1 MTPLAIN
8 INGFNLEGNESIMAL
23 IGLIV
28 GIYLFFAGFKELK
41 SKRIIQNIPTS
52 KINTGAVG
60 TNVEV
65 TGRIVSEKD
74 QIVQAPI
81 SGRPCAFYSI
91 EIQRWERNRSNRGS
105 SLGSLNSGTG
115 FNRGRWVTVE
125 SFNSGKGF
133 FIDDKSGANAMVLV
147 NGAVIKRKGITK
159 DFELQSNNFDQMP
172 IGLRQSLEANQTKLR
187 KFKLENTSWLFSNRF
202 RFREWYF
209 SVGENIFVL
218 GHADSG
224 LRTPKRK
231 KMKFK
236 TFLKAKKA
244 IQENDKLKERFDTN
258 QDGQLDEA
266 ELERGAKILALQLES
281 KYSKEKLEDL
291 ASKTK
296 LIFKLKKPNP
306 FYISNMS
313 EKDLIKDLATWST
326 LKIWGGPVLSTGC
339 AAYLFIL
346 FFP

>member
-1 MTPLAIN
+1 M
-8 INGFNLEGNESIMAL
+8 NGVYIEGSEPIIAL
-23 IGLIV
+23 IGLSL
-28 GIYLFFAGFKELK
+28 GIYFFFAGFKELK

-52 KINTGAVG
+52 KISTGAIG

-65 TGRIVSEKD
+65 TGRIVCEKD
-74 QIVQAPI
+74 QIVNAPI

-91 EIQRWERNRSNRGS
+91 EIQRWERNRSYRGS
-105 SLGSLNSGTG
+105 SLGSHNSRTG
-115 FNRGRWVTVE
+115 FNRGHWVTVE
-125 SFNSGKGF
+125 SFYSGKGF
-133 FIDDKSGANAMVLV
+133 FIDDSSGANAMVLAS
-147 NGAVIKRKGITK
+147 GAVVKRKGGTR
-159 DFELQSNNFDQMP
+159 DFEMQSNNFDQMP
-172 IGLRQSLEANQTKLR
+172 LGLHQALEANQKKLR
-187 KFKLENTSWLFSNRF
+187 KFKMKKSSWLFSNRF

-209 SVGENIFVL
+209 PVGETIFVL
-218 GHADSG
+218 GYADSG
-224 LRTPKRK
+224 LRAPKRK
-231 KMKFK
+231 TLKFK

-244 IQENDKLKERFDTN
+244 IQENDKLKVRFDTN

-281 KYSKEKLEDL
+281 KHSKEKLEDL

-296 LIFKLKKPNP
+296 MIFKQKKPNP

-339 AAYLFIL
+339 AAYLFTL
-346 FFP
+346 FSP

>member
-1 MTPLAIN
+1 MSQVRI
-8 INGFNLEGNESIMAL
+8 EGSEPIIAL
-23 IGLIV
+23 VGLGL
-28 GIYLFFAGFKELK
+28 GIYFFFAGFRELK
-41 SKRIIQNIPTS
+41 SKRVIQNIPTS

-65 TGRIVSEKD
+65 TGRIVCEQD

-81 SGRPCAFYSI
+81 SGRSCAFYSI
-91 EIQRWERNRSNRGS
+91 EIQRWERNRSYRGS
-105 SLGSLNSGTG
+105 SLGSHNTRTG
-115 FNRGRWVTVE
+115 FNRGHWVTVE
-125 SFNSGKGF
+125 SFYSGKGF
-133 FIDDKSGANAMVLV
+133 FIDDNSGANAMVMV
-147 NGAVIKRKGITK
+147 NGAVIKRNGGTQ
-159 DFELQSNNFDQMP
+159 DFETQSNNFDQMP
-172 IGLRQSLEANQTKLR
+172 LGLRQALEANQKKLR
-187 KFKLENTSWLFSNRF
+187 KFKFKNTSWLFSKRF

-209 SVGENIFVL
+209 PIGETIFVL

-224 LRTPKRK
+224 LRAPKRK

-244 IQENDKLKERFDTN
+244 IQENDKLKARFDTN
-258 QDGQLDEA
+258 QDGKLDEA
-266 ELERGAKILALQLES
+266 ELERGAKILALKLES
-281 KYSKEKLEDL
+281 KHSKEKLEDL

-296 LIFKLKKPNP
+296 MIFKQKKPNP

>member
-1 MTPLAIN
+1 MSGIH
-8 INGFNLEGNESIMAL
+8 IEGSEPIMAL
-23 IGLIV
+23 VGLGL
-28 GIYLFFAGFKELK
+28 GIYFFYAGFKELK

-65 TGRIVSEKD
+65 TGRIVCEKD
-74 QIVQAPI
+74 EVVHAPI

-91 EIQRWERNRSNRGS
+91 EIQRWERSRNNRGISIGNNS
-105 SLGSLNSGTG
+105 STG
-115 FNRGRWVTVE
+115 FNRGHWVTVE
-125 SFNSGKGF
+125 SFYSGKGF
-133 FIDDKSGANAMVLV
+133 FIDDSSGANAMILV
-147 NGAVIKRKGITK
+147 NGAVIKRKGGTQ
-159 DFELQSNNFDQMP
+159 DFEMQSNSFDQMP
-172 IGLRQSLEANQTKLR
+172 AGLRKSLEDNQKKLR
-187 KFKLENTSWLFSNRF
+187 IFKLKNTSWLFSNRF
-202 RFREWYF
+202 RFREWNF
-209 SVGENIFVL
+209 PVSEKIFVL

-224 LRTPKRK
+224 LRAPKRN

-244 IQENDKLKERFDTN
+244 IQQNDKLKARFDTN

-266 ELERGAKILALQLES
+266 ELERGAKVLALQLES
-281 KYSKEKLEDL
+281 KHSKEKLEDL

-296 LIFKLKKPNP
+296 LIFKQNKPNP

-313 EKDLIKDLATWST
+313 EKDLIKELATWST

-339 AAYLFIL
+339 ASYLFTL
-346 FFP
+346 YFP

>member
-1 MTPLAIN
+1 MSGIH
-8 INGFNLEGNESIMAL
+8 IEGSEPIIAL
-23 IGLIV
+23 IGLSL
-28 GIYLFFAGFKELK
+28 GIYFFFAGFRELK
-41 SKRIIQNIPTS
+41 FKRIIQNIPTS

-65 TGRIVSEKD
+65 TGRIVCEKD
-74 QIVQAPI
+74 QIVHAPI

-91 EIQRWERNRSNRGS
+91 EIQRWERNRSHRGVSIGNS
-105 SLGSLNSGTG
+105 SQTG

-133 FIDDKSGANAMVLV
+133 FIDDSSGANAMVLV
-147 NGAVIKRKGITK
+147 YGAVIKRKGGTR
-159 DFELQSNNFDQMP
+159 DFETQSNNFDRMP
-172 IGLRQSLEANQTKLR
+172 AGLRQALESNQKKLR
-187 KFKLENTSWLFSNRF
+187 KFKLKNTSWLFSNRF

-209 SVGENIFVL
+209 SVGEKIFVL

-224 LRTPKRK
+224 LRAPKRNT
-231 KMKFK
+231 MKFK
-236 TFLKAKKA
+236 TFLKAKKV
-244 IQENDKLKERFDTN
+244 IQESDKLKERFDTN
-258 QDGQLDEA
+258 QDGELDEA
-266 ELERGAKILALQLES
+266 ELERGAKIIALQLES

-296 LIFKLKKPNP
+296 MIFKQKKPNP

-326 LKIWGGPVLSTGC
+326 LKIWGGPILSTGC
-339 AAYLFIL
+339 AAYLFAL
-346 FFP
+346 YPS

>member
-1 MTPLAIN
+1 MSGVHI
-8 INGFNLEGNESIMAL
+8 EGSEPIIAL
-23 IGLIV
+23 IGLGLGV
-28 GIYLFFAGFKELK
+28 YFFFAGFRELK

-65 TGRIVSEKD
+65 TGRIVCERD
-74 QIVQAPI
+74 QIIHAPI

-91 EIQRWERNRSNRGS
+91 EIQRWERNRSNRSS
-105 SLGSLNSGTG
+105 SLGSHNSGTR

-133 FIDDKSGANAMVLV
+133 FIDDNSGANAMVLV
-147 NGAVIKRKGITK
+147 NGAVIKRKGGTQ
-159 DFELQSNNFDQMP
+159 DYELQSNNFDQMP
-172 IGLRQSLEANQTKLR
+172 AGLRQALEANQKKLR
-187 KFKLENTSWLFSNRF
+187 KFKLKNTSWLFSKRF
-202 RFREWYF
+202 RFREWNF
-209 SVGENIFVL
+209 PVGEKIFVL

-224 LRTPKRK
+224 LRAPKRNR
-231 KMKFK
+231 MKFK

-244 IQENDKLKERFDTN
+244 IQESDKLKARFDTDK
-258 QDGQLDEA
+258 DGNLDEA

-281 KYSKEKLEDL
+281 KYSKEKLENL

-296 LIFKLKKPNP
+296 MVFKQKKPNP

-326 LKIWGGPVLSTGC
+326 LKIWGGPILTVAC
-339 AAYLFIL
+339 AWYLFITL
-346 FFP
+346 SNMNLI

>member
-1 MTPLAIN
+1 
-8 INGFNLEGNESIMAL
+8 
-23 IGLIV
+23 
-28 GIYLFFAGFKELK
+28 
-41 SKRIIQNIPTS
+41 
-52 KINTGAVG
+52 
-60 TNVEV
+60 
-65 TGRIVSEKD
+65 
-74 QIVQAPI
+74 
-81 SGRPCAFYSI
+81 
-91 EIQRWERNRSNRGS
+91 
-105 SLGSLNSGTG
+105 LGSHNSGTG
-115 FNRGRWVTVE
+115 LNRGRWVTVE

-147 NGAVIKRKGITK
+147 NGAVIKRKGGTQ
-159 DFELQSNNFDQMP
+159 DFETQSNNFDQMP
-172 IGLRQSLEANQTKLR
+172 TGLRQALETHQKKLR
-187 KFKLENTSWLFSNRF
+187 KFKLKNTSWLFSNRF

-224 LRTPKRK
+224 LRAPKRK
-231 KMKFK
+231 RMKFK

-244 IQENDKLKERFDTN
+244 IQESDKLKARFDTN
-258 QDGQLDEA
+258 QDGQLDEK

-296 LIFKLKKPNP
+296 LIFKQKKPNP

-313 EKDLIKDLATWST
+313 EKDLISDLATWST

>member
-1 MTPLAIN
+1 MSGIH
-8 INGFNLEGNESIMAL
+8 IEGSEPIIAL
-23 IGLIV
+23 IGLGV
-28 GIYLFFAGFKELK
+28 GIYFFFAGFKELK

-65 TGRIVSEKD
+65 TGRIVCERD
-74 QIVQAPI
+74 QIVHAPI

-91 EIQRWERNRSNRGS
+91 EIQRWERSRRNRGIS
-105 SLGSLNSGTG
+105 IGNSTGSGY
-115 FNRGRWVTVE
+115 NRGHWVTVD
-125 SFNSGKGF
+125 SCYSGKGF
-133 FIDDKSGANAMVLV
+133 FIDDSSGANAMVLV
-147 NGAVIKRKGITK
+147 YGSVIKRKGGTQ
-159 DFELQSNNFDQMP
+159 DFETQSNKFDQIP
-172 IGLRQSLEANQTKLR
+172 AKLRQSLETNQKKLR
-187 KFKLENTSWLFSNRF
+187 RFKLKNTSLLFAKRY
-202 RFREWYF
+202 RFREWHF
-209 SVGENIFVL
+209 SVGEKIFVL

-224 LRTPKRK
+224 LRAPKRNT
-231 KMKFK
+231 MKFK

-244 IQENDKLKERFDTN
+244 IQENDKLKARFDTN

-291 ASKTK
+291 AAKTK
-296 LIFKLKKPNP
+296 MIFKQKKPNP

-326 LKIWGGPVLSTGC
+326 LKIWGGPILSTGC
-339 AAYLFIL
+339 ASYLFTL
-346 FFP
+346 YFP

>member
-1 MTPLAIN
+1 MSRVQI
-8 INGFNLEGNESIMAL
+8 EGSEPIIAL
-23 IGLIV
+23 IGLGL
-28 GIYLFFAGFKELK
+28 GIYFFFAGFRELK
-41 SKRIIQNIPTS
+41 SKRILQNIPTS

-65 TGRIVSEKD
+65 TGRIVCEKD
-74 QIVQAPI
+74 QIVKAPI

-91 EIQRWERNRSNRGS
+91 EIQRWEKNRNHRGISIGNS
-105 SLGSLNSGTG
+105 SLSSSS
-115 FNRGRWVTVE
+115 FNRGHWVTID
-125 SFNSGKGF
+125 SFYSDKGF
-133 FIDDKSGANAMVLV
+133 FIDDRSGANAMVLV
-147 NGAVIKRKGITK
+147 NGAVIKRKGGTQ
-159 DFELQSNNFDQMP
+159 DFETQSNNFDQMP
-172 IGLRQSLEANQTKLR
+172 AGLRQTLESNRKKLR
-187 KFKLENTSWLFSNRF
+187 KFKFKDTSWLFSNRF
-202 RFREWYF
+202 RFREWHF
-209 SVGENIFVL
+209 PVGEKIFVL

-224 LRTPKRK
+224 LRAPKRK

-244 IQENDKLKERFDTN
+244 IQENEKLKARFDAN

-281 KYSKEKLEDL
+281 KHSKEKLEDL

-296 LIFKLKKPNP
+296 MIFKHKKPNP

-326 LKIWGGPVLSTGC
+326 LKIWGGPILSTGC
-339 AAYLFIL
+339 AAYLFTTL
-346 FFP
+346 LP

>member
-1 MTPLAIN
+1 MSRVHI
-8 INGFNLEGNESIMAL
+8 EGSEPIIAL
-23 IGLIV
+23 IGLGL
-28 GIYLFFAGFKELK
+28 GIYFFFAGFKELK

-65 TGRIVSEKD
+65 TGRIVCEKD

-91 EIQRWERNRSNRGS
+91 EIQRWERNRSQRGISIGNS
-105 SLGSLNSGTG
+105 SQTG
-115 FNRGRWVTVE
+115 FNRGRWVTLE

-133 FIDDKSGANAMVLV
+133 FIDDRSGANAMVLV
-147 NGAVIKRKGITK
+147 DGAVIKRIGGTQ
-159 DFELQSNNFDQMP
+159 DFETQSNKFDQMP
-172 IGLRQSLEANQTKLR
+172 RGLRQTLEANQKKLR
-187 KFKLENTSWLFSNRF
+187 KFKMKNTSWLFSNRF
-202 RFREWYF
+202 RFREWHF

-224 LRTPKRK
+224 LRAPKRN

-244 IQENDKLKERFDTN
+244 IQENDKLKARFDTN

-266 ELERGAKILALQLES
+266 ELERGAKALALQLES

-296 LIFKLKKPNP
+296 LVFKQKKTNP

-313 EKDLIKDLATWST
+313 EKDLIRDLATWST

-339 AAYLFIL
+339 AAYLFTL
-346 FFP
+346 YFP

>member
-1 MTPLAIN
+1 MSRVHI
-8 INGFNLEGNESIMAL
+8 EGSEPIIAL
-23 IGLIV
+23 IGLGL
-28 GIYLFFAGFKELK
+28 GIYFFFAGFKELK

-65 TGRIVSEKD
+65 TGRIVCEKE

-91 EIQRWERNRSNRGS
+91 EIQRWERNRSQRGISIGNS
-105 SLGSLNSGTG
+105 SQTG
-115 FNRGRWVTVE
+115 FNRGRWVTLE

-133 FIDDKSGANAMVLV
+133 FIDDRSGANAMVLV
-147 NGAVIKRKGITK
+147 DGAVIKRIGGTQ
-159 DFELQSNNFDQMP
+159 DFETQSNKFDQMP
-172 IGLRQSLEANQTKLR
+172 RGLRQTLEANQKKLR
-187 KFKLENTSWLFSNRF
+187 KFKMKNTSWLFSNRF
-202 RFREWYF
+202 RFREWHF

-224 LRTPKRK
+224 LRAPKRN

-244 IQENDKLKERFDTN
+244 IQENDKLKARFDTN

-266 ELERGAKILALQLES
+266 ELERGAKALALQLES

-296 LIFKLKKPNP
+296 LVFKQKKPNP

-313 EKDLIKDLATWST
+313 EKDLIRDLATWST

-339 AAYLFIL
+339 AAYLFTL
-346 FFP
+346 YFP

>member
-1 MTPLAIN
+1 MS
-8 INGFNLEGNESIMAL
+8 GVHFEGNEPIMAL
-23 IGLIV
+23 VGLGL
-28 GIYLFFAGFKELK
+28 GIYFFFAGFKELK

-65 TGRIVSEKD
+65 TGRIICEKD

-91 EIQRWERNRSNRGS
+91 EIQRWERNRRRMGS
-105 SLGSLNSGTG
+105 FGNHSRTG
-115 FNRGRWVTVE
+115 FNSGHWVTVE
-125 SFNSGKGF
+125 SFYSGKGF
-133 FIDDKSGANAMVLV
+133 FIDDNSGANAMVFAD
-147 NGAVIKRKGITK
+147 GAIIKRKGVTQ
-159 DFELQSNNFDQMP
+159 DFEMQSNNFDQMP
-172 IGLRQSLEANQTKLR
+172 SGLRQALESNQKKLR
-187 KFKLENTSWLFSNRF
+187 KFKLKNTSWLFSNRF

-209 SVGENIFVL
+209 SVGEKIFVL

-224 LRTPKRK
+224 LKAPKRK

-236 TFLKAKKA
+236 TFLKAKKV
-244 IQENDKLKERFDTN
+244 IQENDKLKKRFDTN
-258 QDGQLDEA
+258 QDGKLDEA

-281 KYSKEKLEDL
+281 KHSKEKLEDL

-296 LIFKLKKPNP
+296 MVFKQKKPNP

-339 AAYLFIL
+339 AAYLFTI

>member
-1 MTPLAIN
+1 MSGVHI
-8 INGFNLEGNESIMAL
+8 EGSEPIIAL
-23 IGLIV
+23 IGLGLGV
-28 GIYLFFAGFKELK
+28 YFFFAGFRELK

-65 TGRIVSEKD
+65 TGRIVCERY
-74 QIVQAPI
+74 QIVHAPI

-91 EIQRWERNRSNRGS
+91 EIQRWERNRSNRSS
-105 SLGSLNSGTG
+105 SLGSHNSGIG

-133 FIDDKSGANAMVLV
+133 FIDDNSGANAMVLV
-147 NGAVIKRKGITK
+147 NGAVIKRKGGTQ
-159 DFELQSNNFDQMP
+159 DYELQSNNFDQMP
-172 IGLRQSLEANQTKLR
+172 AGLRQALEANQKKLR
-187 KFKLENTSWLFSNRF
+187 KFKLKNASWLFSKRF
-202 RFREWYF
+202 RFREWNF
-209 SVGENIFVL
+209 PVGEKIFVL

-224 LRTPKRK
+224 LRAPKRNR
-231 KMKFK
+231 MKFK

-244 IQENDKLKERFDTN
+244 IQESDKLKARFDTDK
-258 QDGQLDEA
+258 DGNLDEA

-296 LIFKLKKPNP
+296 MVFKQKKPNP

-326 LKIWGGPVLSTGC
+326 LKIWGGPILSTGC
-339 AAYLFIL
+339 VTYLFTIWL
-346 FFP
+346 P

>member
-1 MTPLAIN
+1 MSGVRI
-8 INGFNLEGNESIMAL
+8 EGSEPIIAL
-23 IGLIV
+23 IGLGLGV
-28 GIYLFFAGFKELK
+28 YFFFAGFRELK

-65 TGRIVSEKD
+65 TGRIVCERD
-74 QIVQAPI
+74 QIVHAPI

-91 EIQRWERNRSNRGS
+91 EIQRWKRNRSNRGS
-105 SLGSLNSGTG
+105 SLGSHNSGTG

-125 SFNSGKGF
+125 IFNSGKGF
-133 FIDDKSGANAMVLV
+133 FIDDRSGANAMVLV
-147 NGAVIKRKGITK
+147 NGAVIKRKGGTQ
-159 DFELQSNNFDQMP
+159 DYELQSNNFDQMP
-172 IGLRQSLEANQTKLR
+172 AGLRQALEANQKKLR
-187 KFKLENTSWLFSNRF
+187 KFKLKNTSWLFSNRF
-202 RFREWYF
+202 RFREWHF
-209 SVGENIFVL
+209 SVGEKIFVL

-224 LRTPKRK
+224 LRAPKRNTL
-231 KMKFK
+231 KFK

-244 IQENDKLKERFDTN
+244 IQESDKLKARFDTD
-258 QDGQLDEA
+258 QDGNLDEA

-296 LIFKLKKPNP
+296 MIFKQKNPNP

-326 LKIWGGPVLSTGC
+326 LKIWGGPILSTGC
-339 AAYLFIL
+339 VAYLFTVWL
-346 FFP
+346 P

>member
-1 MTPLAIN
+1 MSGVHI
-8 INGFNLEGNESIMAL
+8 EGSEPIVAL
-23 IGLIV
+23 VGL
-28 GIYLFFAGFKELK
+28 GLGLYFFFAGFRELK

-65 TGRIVSEKD
+65 TGRIVCDKD

-81 SGRPCAFYSI
+81 SGRPCTFYSI

-105 SLGSLNSGTG
+105 SFGNHSQTG
-115 FNRGRWVTVE
+115 FNRGHWVTVE
-125 SFNSGKGF
+125 SFYSGKGF
-133 FIDDKSGANAMVLV
+133 FIDDSSGANAMVFA
-147 NGAVIKRKGITK
+147 NGAVIKRKGGTQ
-159 DFELQSNNFDQMP
+159 DFETQSNNFDQMP
-172 IGLRQSLEANQTKLR
+172 AGLRQALESNQKKLR
-187 KFKLENTSWLFSNRF
+187 KFKLKNSSWLFSNRF

-209 SVGENIFVL
+209 SVGEKIFVL

-224 LRTPKRK
+224 LRAPKRK
-231 KMKFK
+231 TLKFK

-244 IQENDKLKERFDTN
+244 IQKNDKLKARFDTN

-266 ELERGAKILALQLES
+266 ELERGAKMLALQLES
-281 KYSKEKLEDL
+281 KHSKEKLEDL

-296 LIFKLKKPNP
+296 MVFKQKKPNP

-326 LKIWGGPVLSTGC
+326 FKIWGGPVLSSGC
-339 AAYLFIL
+339 AAYLFTV
-346 FFP
+346 FSP

>member
-1 MTPLAIN
+1 MSGIH
-8 INGFNLEGNESIMAL
+8 IEGSEPIMAL
-23 IGLIV
+23 LGLGL

-65 TGRIVSEKD
+65 TGRIVSEKG

-91 EIQRWERNRSNRGS
+91 EIQRWERNRSYRGN
-105 SLGSLNSGTG
+105 SLGSHSASTG
-115 FNRGRWVTVE
+115 FNRGRWVTIE

-147 NGAVIKRKGITK
+147 DGAVIKRKGGTQ
-159 DFELQSNNFDQMP
+159 DFETQSNNFDQMP

-187 KFKLENTSWLFSNRF
+187 KFKLKNTSWLFSNRF

-209 SVGENIFVL
+209 SMGENIFVL

-224 LRTPKRK
+224 LRAPKRK

-244 IQENDKLKERFDTN
+244 IQESDKLKARFDTN
-258 QDGQLDEA
+258 QDGQLDEE

-296 LIFKLKKPNP
+296 LIFKQKKPNP

-313 EKDLIKDLATWST
+313 EKDLVSDLATWST
-326 LKIWGGPVLSTGC
+326 LKIWGGPILSVTC
-339 AAYLFIL
+339 IFYLYTVIS
-346 FFP
+346 